1 MKKQILVFAVCT
13 MMAAISVTGC
23 KKKETVDLTGIH
35 TTEAATM
42 AETMAETTAAVV
54 LETVAPKESEGADAA
69 EVINVRSKIATEKNG
84 KVTIEYPIL
93 SNLRNANTET
103 KVNDMFKTYI
113 DQVFDWYE
121 IDPETDNVTLA
132 CDVLSLDRN
141 KGVFTF
147 EGSMKKD
154 GAAYPVGL
162 FHTLTVDFNKCVLEG
177 LSDYA
182 DPYTMAGYIIS
193 EDCIITKAADKN
205 AAREYFS
212 GLEIKDL
219 WETLK
224 NCDFNS
230 QTGDNFP
237 QAFSYEI
244 QGIIYIAVPV
254 PHAIGDYVI
263 VEFHPETK

>member
-1 MKKQILVFAVCT
+1 MKKQITLFAIIT
-13 MMAAISVTGC
+13 MMAAVSMTGC
-23 KKKETVDLTGIH
+23 KKKEVVDLTGIH
-35 TTEAATM
+35 TTPAATM
-42 AETMAETTAAVV
+42 AETLAPTTAAIV
-54 LETVAPKESEGADAA
+54 LETEASKETEGADAA

-103 KVNDMFKTYI
+103 KVNEIFKTYI
-113 DQVFDWYE
+113 DQVLDWYE
-121 IDPETDNVTLA
+121 IDPEADNVTLA

-141 KGVFTF
+141 KGIFSF

-154 GAAYPVGL
+154 GAAYPVEL
-162 FHTLTVDFNKCVLEG
+162 FHTLTIDLNKGVIEG

-193 EDCIITKAADKN
+193 DDCIITKSISDKDVK
-205 AAREYFS
+205 EYFS
-212 GLEIKDL
+212 SLEIKDL

-230 QTGDNFP
+230 QSGDSFP
-237 QAFSYEI
+237 QAFSYEL
-244 QGIIYIAVPV
+244 QGVIYIAVPL
-254 PHAIGDYVI
+254 PHALGDYAI